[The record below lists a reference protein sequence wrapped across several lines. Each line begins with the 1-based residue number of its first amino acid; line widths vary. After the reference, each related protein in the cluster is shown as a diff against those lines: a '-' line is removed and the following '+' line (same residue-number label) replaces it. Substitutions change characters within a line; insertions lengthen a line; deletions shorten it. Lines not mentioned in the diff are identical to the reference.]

1 MKELFKR
8 LLSRPFI
15 AGETLMATLFI
26 AILNLGSPIF
36 VINVLNR
43 YVNYG
48 FDGTLFT
55 LTTGMLIVI
64 ALQYGFRI
72 ARIRLIGTLTLT
84 PDSDIHHRF
93 IESLTRTRTH
103 IIDTIQQTKLR
114 EMAGSLNTAQAAY
127 DPAGLTAVLDAPF
140 SFLYLAAVYILS
152 PTLALVVF
160 AGILVMVMSG
170 MLSIYQTRHT
180 QNEINQLSMTHQ
192 HLVSSAIQGND
203 TVRAFNGTRLLTPLF
218 SRQIHAL
225 SHLRF
230 TLSGKKERSQS
241 VILAANLLMSV
252 FLYAIG
258 AYLVVRGE
266 LTVGALIGAN
276 ILGSRACMNI
286 VRLVQTSYL
295 LIKAETTLKE
305 LQNFST
311 LPRENK
317 SGTALSHYSGR
328 LEFKDVS
335 FSYPGS
341 SGPLFESLN
350 LSLAPGAILVVT
362 GKNGTGKTTLARLV
376 TGLLPP
382 SRGEI
387 QVDDIHL
394 TQIALPWWRQQLVYV
409 PQEPVFF
416 NVSIRDNIT
425 LLGQDIDDKRLN
437 QVLHAADLKSFIDQ
451 SPAGVDTVLTEGG
464 RRLPLGIRKR
474 IAIARALVSQ
484 GRIIVFDDPTEGLD
498 MDGIKAVYA
507 LLNRLSQQGGTII
520 VMSYDPNIIRAGT
533 IVLNLDKKPVP
544 ELKIIDKHPPHGTV
558 AHTKSEKD
566 KKNG

>member
-26 AILNLGSPIF
+26 AILNLGSPVF

-84 PDSDIHHRF
+84 PDSEIHQRF
-93 IESLTRTRTH
+93 IESLTQTRTH
-103 IIDTIQQTKLR
+103 IIDYMQQTRLR
-114 EMAGSLNTAQAAY
+114 EMARNLNNAQAAY
-127 DPAGLTAVLDAPF
+127 DPAGLTALLDAPF
-140 SFLYLAAVYILS
+140 SFLYLAAVYVLS
-152 PTLALVVF
+152 PTLALIVF

-170 MLSIYQTRHT
+170 MLSIYQTRNT
-180 QNEINQLSMTHQ
+180 QNAINQLSMTHQ
-192 HLVSSAIQGND
+192 HLISSAVQGTD
-203 TVRAFNGTRLLTPLF
+203 TVRAFNGNRLLAPLF
-218 SRQIHAL
+218 SRQIDTL
-225 SHLRF
+225 SHLKF
-230 TLSGKKERSQS
+230 TLSGKKEQSQS

-252 FLYAIG
+252 CLYAVG

-295 LIKAETTLKE
+295 LMKAETTLKE

-311 LPRENK
+311 LPREHK
-317 SGTALSHYSGR
+317 TGTALSHYSGH
-328 LEFKDVS
+328 LGFKDVS

-350 LSLAPGAILVVT
+350 LTLEPGTILAVT
-362 GKNGTGKTTLARLV
+362 GKNGAGKTTLARLIV
-376 TGLLPP
+376 GLLSP
-382 SRGEI
+382 SRGDI
-387 QVDDIHL
+387 LADTSHLSQV
-394 TQIALPWWRQQLVYV
+394 ALPWWRQQLVYV
-409 PQEPVFF
+409 PQEPVFL

-425 LLGQDIDDKRLN
+425 LLNQDIDDKRLN
-437 QVLHAADLKSFIDQ
+437 HVLHRADLKPFIDQ
-451 SPAGVDTVLTEGG
+451 SPAGVDTVLAEGG
-464 RRLPLGIRKR
+464 RLLPIGIRKR

-498 MDGIKAVYA
+498 GDGIKAVYG
-507 LLNRLSQQGGTII
+507 LLNHLSQQGGTII
-520 VMSYDPNIIRAGT
+520 VMSHDPNIIRAAT

-544 ELKIIDKHPPHGTV
+544 EIKRIDKNHTP
-558 AHTKSEKD
+558 AHTKNEKD